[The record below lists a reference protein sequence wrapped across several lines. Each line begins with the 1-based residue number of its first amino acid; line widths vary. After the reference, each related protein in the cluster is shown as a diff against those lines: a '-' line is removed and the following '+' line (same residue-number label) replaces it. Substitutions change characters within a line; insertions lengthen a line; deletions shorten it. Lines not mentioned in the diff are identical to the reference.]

1 MTRRPAARFAL
12 SALAI
17 LALVLPGCTTSEVS
31 EQEKNAV
38 LTAAD
43 LADWGFEAPDGGA
56 KETWKATRWFDGSRQ
71 IEYEYETPDGAGGD
85 FLYLTVTVDL
95 ERRPS
100 DSRTT
105 YLAGQAGLGVIKMKK
120 TIERKEVASSC
131 DYGDE
136 CVLFLL
142 LNEGNPVGNQFLVR
156 TGLNVYT
163 VQLVGLY
170 FSEAET
176 WHRLMA
182 PRIESVKELPRKPS

>member
-1 MTRRPAARFAL
+1 MIGHAAARVA
-12 SALAI
+12 SPALAI
-17 LALVLPGCTTSEVS
+17 LALLLSGCTTSEVS
-31 EQEKNAV
+31 EREKEAV
-38 LTAAD
+38 LTAED

-56 KETWKATRWFDGSRQ
+56 RETWKATRWFDGSRQ

-85 FLYLTVTVDL
+85 VLYLTVTVDL
-95 ERRPS
+95 ERRPG

-105 YLAGQAGLGVIKMKK
+105 YLAGLAGLSVIKMKK
-120 TIERKEVASSC
+120 TIERKQVASSC

-142 LNEGNPVGNQFLVR
+142 LNEGNPVGNQFLAR
-156 TGLNVYT
+156 AGLNVYT

-170 FSEAET
+170 FSEAEI

-182 PRIESVKELPRKPS
+182 PRIESVKELPRNPS